1 MYKERITK
9 DEINQLEVIGF
20 DGVIHIIDNDNQ
32 VEEAVDHLS
41 KQRRIGIDTET
52 RPSFTKG
59 VHYPVA
65 LLQVATLSEC
75 YLFRL
80 NMLTKH
86 REIMSLFTNKKLLK
100 IGLSLHDDLRA
111 IARIN
116 KSKPQS
122 CVDIQK
128 IVGDY
133 GILDLGLQKIFAI
146 IFDKKISKAQQL
158 TNWENPELTLQQ
170 QIYAATDAWAT
181 LLIYEELIRQ
191 EKVEWEEEEEE

>member
-1 MYKERITK
+1 MYKDKISKE
-9 DEINQLEVIGF
+9 EVNELEVIGF
-20 DGVIHIIDNDNQ
+20 NGTIHLIDDDSQ
-32 VEEAVDHLS
+32 VEKAVQYLLE
-41 KQRRIGIDTET
+41 QRHIGIDTET

-65 LLQVATLSEC
+65 LLQVATITEC

-86 REIMSLFTNKKLLK
+86 REIMSLFTSRKLLK

-128 IVGDY
+128 MVGDY
-133 GILDLGLQKIFAI
+133 GILELGLQKIFAI
-146 IFDKKISKAQQL
+146 VFNKKISKSQQL
-158 TNWENPELTLQQ
+158 TNWENPELTPQQ
-170 QIYAATDAWAT
+170 QNYAATDAWAT

-191 EKVEWEEEEEE
+191 EKIERVDE

>member
-9 DEINQLEVIGF
+9 EEINALEVIGF
-20 DGVIHIIDNDNQ
+20 NGTIHLIDNDSQ
-32 VEEAVDHLS
+32 VEKAVECLLA
-41 KQRRIGIDTET
+41 QRHIGIDTET

-65 LLQVATLSEC
+65 LLQVATITDC

-86 REIMSLFTNKKLLK
+86 REIMSIFTDRKLLK

-128 IVGDY
+128 MVGDY
-133 GILDLGLQKIFAI
+133 GILELGLQKIFAI
-146 IFDKKISKAQQL
+146 VFDKKISKAQQL
-158 TNWENPELTLQQ
+158 TNWENPELTPQQ

-191 EKVEWEEEEEE
+191 EKIERVEFEE